1 MSTAARQIGG
11 QLRTTHRRCGG
22 IKNEDTSKPVGTK
35 TSMVHINM
43 TILIVAMICP
53 SKRAAGAAA
62 AASDDAGEGGVGL
75 RVIA

>member
-1 MSTAARQIGG
+1 
-11 QLRTTHRRCGG
+11 
-22 IKNEDTSKPVGTK
+22 VGTK

-75 RVIA
+75 RVIAYAALTDRQ